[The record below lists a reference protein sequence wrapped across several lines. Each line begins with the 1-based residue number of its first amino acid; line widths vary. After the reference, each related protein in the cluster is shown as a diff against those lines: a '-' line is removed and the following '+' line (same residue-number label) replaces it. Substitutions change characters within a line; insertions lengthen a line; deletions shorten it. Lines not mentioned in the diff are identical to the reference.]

1 MLSALV
7 LASDTIAEELTLIVP
22 LGLMLLTIL
31 WVLWMIRKRERAE

>member
-22 LGLMLLTIL
+22 LGLLLLTIL
-31 WVLWMIRKRERAE
+31 WVVWMIRKQGHAD

>member
-22 LGLMLLTIL
+22 LGLLLLTL
-31 WVLWMIRKRERAE
+31 VWVIWMIRRQGRAK

>member
-22 LGLMLLTIL
+22 LGLMLLTIA
-31 WVLWMIRKRERAE
+31 WVIWMIRRHNRAE